1 MAMKKVS
8 AQRGFT
14 LIELVTILII
24 VGVLAVFVIGRLTTS
39 TFSQRAFSDKVIS
52 SIEYARKYGV
62 AHRRYVCVRTASNVI
77 TFTLDPTAP
86 EQRSPVGGTCPTNQ
100 AVSEL
105 ALPLATS
112 DSNCT
117 GANAGVAAYAVCA
130 PSGAYTLVASVPTLT
145 FDATGANITTVAGN
159 AATFSVTGPG
169 STTSTVKVEGVTGYV
184 H

>member
-24 VGVLAVFVIGRLTTS
+24 VGILAVFVIGRLTTS
-39 TFSQRAFSDKVIS
+39 TFSQRALSDKVIS

-62 AHRRYVCVRTASNVI
+62 AHRRYVCVRTAGNVI

-86 EQRSPVGGTCPTNQ
+86 EQRSPVGGACPTNQ

-105 ALPLATS
+105 ALPLAAP
-112 DSNCT
+112 DSKCSSVN
-117 GANAGVAAYAVCA
+117 VVCV
-130 PSGAYTLVASVPTLT
+130 PSGSYTLIASVPTLT
-145 FDATGANITTVAGN
+145 FDATGGNITTVAGN
-159 AATFSVTGPG
+159 AATFTVTGPA